1 MITYWVICGTYRLN
15 DFMRYILNAIIAKK
29 SGVGGFQI
37 SCNFAR
43 AALKDRRTDWHLVV
57 SEDVGDFI
65 RPEFNQTL
73 FNERVHVF
81 PTQPEHHTYFSVR
94 KHLRILIDELKP
106 NVVYSILAPSYFFF
120 DYPEVMRCCNAW
132 DLIPMSHPVFKV
144 VNRSHALRMK
154 LKAQL
159 IIYLMRRTKYFI
171 TQTEEAKKG
180 ICRVTQTSKNNVCV
194 VPNVLISTFA
204 TAPKEPIAHEGF
216 NIVFVGA
223 PAPHKNI
230 NILPEV
236 ARILSDK
243 YKCNDIR
250 FVTTFDNNAIQVT
263 RLVEK
268 FFEYGIEDMW
278 LNIGR
283 KSQKELVDIY
293 RTVDMG
299 FFPSLLETFS
309 ATLLE
314 YMCFGLP
321 TVISDMTFNTEVMG
335 DAALTYPPFDAESAA
350 DQIFKIYNNKTL
362 QENLRRKGFNQLQKF
377 ADFDK
382 YYNDT
387 LFFLT
392 EVARKNLN
400 K

>member
-1 MITYWVICGTYRLN
+1 
-15 DFMRYILNAIIAKK
+15 MRYILNAIIAKK
-29 SGVGGFQI
+29 SGAGGFQI

-43 AALKDRRTDWHLVV
+43 AALKDSRTDWHLVV

-65 RPEFNQTL
+65 RPEFEPTL

-81 PTQPEHHTYFSVR
+81 PTQPRRHTYFSVR
-94 KHLRILIDELKP
+94 RELRILMDELKP

-120 DYPEVMRCCNAW
+120 NCPEVMRCCNAW
-132 DLIPMSHPVFKV
+132 DLIPFSHPVFKI
-144 VNRSHALRMK
+144 VNHSLALRMK

-159 IIYLMRRTKYFI
+159 IIYLMRRAKYFM

-180 ICRVTQTSKNNVCV
+180 ICRVTRTSENNVGV
-194 VPNVLISTFA
+194 VPNVLNRMFSDAQRT
-204 TAPKEPIAHEGF
+204 PIEHESF
-216 NIVFVGA
+216 NIVLVGA

-230 NILPEV
+230 KILPEV
-236 ARILSDK
+236 ARLLRYK
-243 YKCNDIR
+243 YKCKDIR
-250 FVTTFDNNAIQVT
+250 FVTTFDENIIHHIG
-263 RLVEK
+263 LVDK
-268 FFEYGIEDMW
+268 FREYEIEDMW
-278 LNIGR
+278 INVGR
-283 KSQKELVDIY
+283 KSQKELIDIY
-293 RTVDMG
+293 RTADMG

-321 TVISDMTFNTEVMG
+321 SVISDMTFNTEVMG
-335 DAALTYPPFDAESAA
+335 DAALTYPPFNTEYAA

-362 QENLRRKGFNQLQKF
+362 QENLRQKGFIQLQKF

-387 LFFLT
+387 LQFLT
-392 EVARKNLN
+392 DVADKNII